1 MFDLPRTSL
10 VVRPNFLA
18 QNWKDMQPLIVG
30 CPNWTTAE
38 PCHIQENDLKIVFL
52 TRLSYLIKINFEI
65 T

>member
-30 CPNWTTAE
+30 CANWTTAE
-38 PCHIQENDLKIVFL
+38 QTPLPPCHIQENDLKIMFL
-52 TRLSYLIKINFEI
+52 T
-65 T
+65 

>member
-10 VVRPNFLA
+10 VVRPDFLA

-38 PCHIQENDLKIVFL
+38 PCHIQENDLKIMFL
-52 TRLSYLIKINFEI
+52 T
-65 T
+65 